1 VVGVENAD
9 LKLLPGMTASA
20 EIEVSVRDNVLRIPN
35 AALRFKPPAALRPAR
50 TETRDGLLEG
60 LTLSAEQRAA
70 YEADRQQMDQLS
82 ANERSQLSEQGL
94 LPPGQSG
101 QAMVIRL
108 DAASAASPQAIQQAI
123 AQRMRERFAGF
134 RATLDEAQRAQ
145 FDARLATLG
154 ASAGDARPAPGGAE
168 VWQPTDDGPRPRA
181 VQIGVADSTHTEL
194 RDQRLREG
202 DTVIVGVQRG

>member
-1 VVGVENAD
+1 E
-9 LKLLPGMTASA
+9 
-20 EIEVSVRDNVLRIPN
+20 NVLRIPN

-70 YEADRQQMDQLS
+70 YDADRQQMDQLS
-82 ANERSQLSEQGL
+82 ANERSQLSAQGL

-154 ASAGDARPAPGGAE
+154 AGAGGNARPAADGAE
-168 VWQPTDDGPRPRA
+168 VWQPAERGPQPRT
-181 VQIGVADSTHTEL
+181 VRIGVADSTHTEL
-194 RDQRLREG
+194 RDDRLREG
-202 DTVIVGVQRG
+202 DAVIVGVQRG